1 MGALDE
7 TVVRLREELDATEAD
22 LAAPDVARDPAR
34 LRDLQR
40 RHKKLTAVVST
51 WRALGSARAD
61 VAAADE
67 LLEQAS
73 GEDRAQL
80 EADRS
85 RSAALANELEARF
98 EELLIPEDENA
109 GRAVLVEIR
118 GAEGGEEANL
128 FARDLYEMY
137 RRYATTHGLAV
148 EVLEERASDRD
159 GIDEAILRVSG
170 DDAWERLEHE
180 GGVHRVQRVPVTEAK
195 GRVHTSSATVTVLP
209 EAEEVDVKID
219 PNEIKV
225 DVYRSSG
232 PGGQS
237 VNTTDSAVR
246 VTHLPTGIKVEMQDE
261 KSQLQNRAKA
271 MVVLR
276 SRLLRLEQE
285 EAASRQGA
293 LRRSQVGG
301 GGRSEK
307 IRTYNFKENRVTDHR
322 INLTLYRLEQVMA
335 GQLDELVDALVADK
349 RARLLAE
356 QGASLRAADAD

>member
-1 MGALDE
+1 MDPLE
-7 TVVRLREELDATEAD
+7 SVVATLAAELDTINAE
-22 LAAPDVARDPAR
+22 LSSPDVARDPGR
-34 LRDLQR
+34 LRDLSRRQR
-40 RHKKLTAVVST
+40 RLTAVVGT
-51 WRALGSARAD
+51 WRELADARAD
-61 VAAADE
+61 VGAADE
-67 LLEQAS
+67 LLTQAE
-73 GEDRAQL
+73 GEERDQLAEDRERAVT
-80 EADRS
+80 EA
-85 RSAALANELEARF
+85 AVLEARLQD
-98 EELLIPEDENA
+98 LLVPEDPNA
-109 GRAVLVEIR
+109 GRPVLVEIR

-301 GGRSEK
+301 RGRSEK